1 MGVETGS
8 REKRMAKS
16 IAASADDS
24 FGGRIKSWPER
35 IKVFYNDVRTEM
47 KKVTAP
53 GLKEVRATTTV
64 VIITVFLFGLYFWII
79 DNVIGRGV
87 DSLFR
92 YFTHS

>member
-8 REKRMAKS
+8 REKRMAKA

-24 FGGRIKSWPER
+24 FGSRVKSWPER
-35 IKVFYNDVRTEM
+35 VKVFYNDVRTEM

-53 GLKEVRATTTV
+53 GLKEVQATTAV

-79 DNVIGRGV
+79 DNVIGRGI

-92 YFTHS
+92 YFTHR

>member
-1 MGVETGS
+1 MGVET
-8 REKRMAKS
+8 KKMAKS

-24 FGGRIKSWPER
+24 FGSRMKSWPER

-53 GLKEVRATTTV
+53 GLKEVQGTTAV

-87 DSLFR
+87 DSMYR
-92 YFTHS
+92 YFTHR